1 MRVPLLLTSL
11 SIVLACARPSYV
23 ESWPDRFRFMGGA
36 QPGFGI
42 KQVIEKQR
50 PITLVADDGSVCRTS
65 RERYSRTKEMALVA
79 CVWNLPS
86 MDSTSTSQHTSRA
99 GTWTQNQ
106 D

>member
-42 KQVIEKQR
+42 KQVVEKQH
-50 PITLVADDGSVCRTS
+50 PITLLADDGSVCRTS
-65 RERYSRTKEMALVA
+65 RERFSRTKEMALVA
-79 CVWNLPS
+79 CVWNLPTL
-86 MDSTSTSQHTSRA
+86 DSISVSKPTNR
-99 GTWTQNQ
+99 TQT
-106 D
+106 

>member
-42 KQVIEKQR
+42 KQVVEKQH
-50 PITLVADDGSVCRTS
+50 PITLLADDGSVCRTS
-65 RERYSRTKEMALVA
+65 RERFSRTKEMALVA
-79 CVWNLPS
+79 CVWNLPTLDSIS
-86 MDSTSTSQHTSRA
+86 MSKPTNR
-99 GTWTQNQ
+99 TQT
-106 D
+106 